1 MATTK
6 RIPNINKKIL
16 KNECPSS
23 SSSSSIKRGDKSGG
37 FAKYI
42 RSFVGCK
49 YVSGGASPSG
59 FDCSGFTMSVY
70 QAFGISIPR
79 TSWSQQRVGS
89 EVSLENARAG
99 DIVCYAGHV
108 AIYLGNG
115 QIVHA
120 STERTGIKYGN
131 MSNDTQAEKER
142 LLEKWD
148 H

>member
-1 MATTK
+1 
-6 RIPNINKKIL
+6 
-16 KNECPSS
+16 
-23 SSSSSIKRGDKSGG
+23 
-37 FAKYI
+37 
-42 RSFVGCK
+42 
-49 YVSGGASPSG
+49 
-59 FDCSGFTMSVY
+59 CSGFTQSVY
-70 QAFGISIPR
+70 KAFGISIPR

-131 MSNDTQAEKER
+131 VNYKPIMTIR
-142 LLEKWD
+142 RVV
-148 H
+148 